1 MLTSVWMEKT
11 APASSAVSMTAAQ
24 VHGAKTG
31 CTCGFPKL
39 ILTHEYSSPQL
50 LAFLI
55 WFIG

>member
-11 APASSAVSMTAAQ
+11 VPASSAASMTAAQ
-24 VHGAKTG
+24 VPGVKTG
-31 CTCGFPKL
+31 CMCGSPRL
-39 ILTHEYSSPQL
+39 ILTHEYSSPLL